1 MSTVGKT
8 CMLIS
13 YTTDSFPRE
22 YVPTVFDNYSAPIT
36 VDGHSVNLGLWDT
49 AGQED
54 YDRLRPLSYPQTDV
68 FILCFSVVSPGTK
81 IDLRDDPATLRA
93 LQNEKKTVI
102 SRAQCQ
108 KVAAKIKA
116 YAYCECSKIVD
127 RFFVLEEDILQN
139 EENNNDNIG
148 EEEDAIVSLP
158 GLNFKLNFKH
168 YSGCSSLDGL
178 LSELGPYI
186 VQEDGKTLNKN
197 PYSWN
202 KYASIV
208 FIEAPA
214 GVGYSYSSDGNT
226 TTSDDLTSLENYE
239 AIKQFFARH
248 NTFRNHSVYITGES
262 YGGVYLPTL
271 GARIVDGQ
279 GEFPINLKGM
289 AIGNGY
295 MNAKMNIDTSV
306 RFAYGHGIIDQKVWN
321 TLEME
326 CCRGCIDGC
335 DLSGLG
341 QSCGRMVEDIFE
353 FLWHS
358 DPSPGRNSMKMEST
372 LHGSPSVPC
381 LNDTALTTYMNL
393 PEVRKAIHIPD
404 NLGHWDICSDD
415 ITEKYQKQ
423 IDDTSPFVKKIIKAH
438 ARVLLYYGDTDM
450 ACNFMLGQEFC
461 SKLGLKVLFRGAGHM
476 APQWR
481 APQMDHNVCPM
492 GWEQDGSEEL

>member
-1 MSTVGKT
+1 MFFRNFQLFLVFL
-8 CMLIS
+8 LIS
-13 YTTDSFPRE
+13 STFGKSKKFDSFLE
-22 YVPTVFDNYSAPIT
+22 
-36 VDGHSVNLGLWDT
+36 NLVLEG
-49 AGQED
+49 E
-54 YDRLRPLSYPQTDV
+54 S
-68 FILCFSVVSPGTK
+68 
-81 IDLRDDPATLRA
+81 
-93 LQNEKKTVI
+93 LQNEK
-102 SRAQCQ
+102 
-108 KVAAKIKA
+108 
-116 YAYCECSKIVD
+116 
-127 RFFVLEEDILQN
+127 N
-139 EENNNDNIG
+139 NNENNEG

-158 GLNFKLNFKH
+158 GLNFELNFKH
-168 YSGCSSLDGL
+168 YSGFLKVSSNHFLHYWFVTSQGNPLKDPLIFWFNGGPGCSSLDGL

-186 VQEDGKTLNKN
+186 VGEDGKTLNKN

-226 TTSDDLTSLENYE
+226 TTNDDLTSLENYE

-295 MNAKMNIDTSV
+295 MNSKMNIDTSV

-358 DPSPGRNSMKMEST
+358 GLNPYDLYRDCDPSPGRNSMKMEVIKRGLIPPKMLHRIYSNSTKTLRWNLKST

-438 ARVLLYYGDTDM
+438 VRVLLYYGDTDM

-461 SKLGLKVLFRGAGHM
+461 SKLGLKLVVGKQPWMYGHQIAGFKTIY
-476 APQWR
+476 AKGLTF
-481 APQMDHNVCPM
+481 VT
-492 GWEQDGSEEL
+492 GKEFLY

>member
-1 MSTVGKT
+1 MFFRNFQLFLVFL
-8 CMLIS
+8 LIS
-13 YTTDSFPRE
+13 LTF
-22 YVPTVFDNYSAPIT
+22 
-36 VDGHSVNLGLWDT
+36 G
-49 AGQED
+49 
-54 YDRLRPLSYPQTDV
+54 
-68 FILCFSVVSPGTK
+68 K
-81 IDLRDDPATLRA
+81 
-93 LQNEKKTVI
+93 
-102 SRAQCQ
+102 
-108 KVAAKIKA
+108 
-116 YAYCECSKIVD
+116 SKIVD

-139 EENNNDNIG
+139 ENNNNENNEG

-158 GLNFKLNFKH
+158 GLNFELNFKH
-168 YSGCSSLDGL
+168 YSGFLKVSSNHFLHYWFVTSQGNPLKDPLIFWFNGGPGCSSLDGL

-186 VQEDGKTLNKN
+186 VEEDGKTLNKN

-226 TTSDDLTSLENYE
+226 TTNDDLTSLENYE

-358 DPSPGRNSMKMEST
+358 GLNPYDLYRDCDPSPGRNSMKMEVIKRGLIPPKMLHRIYSNSTKTLRWNLKST

-393 PEVRKAIHIPD
+393 PEGVFLHYTYNK
-404 NLGHWDICSDD
+404 
-415 ITEKYQKQ
+415 
-423 IDDTSPFVKKIIKAH
+423 
-438 ARVLLYYGDTDM
+438 
-450 ACNFMLGQEFC
+450 
-461 SKLGLKVLFRGAGHM
+461 
-476 APQWR
+476 
-481 APQMDHNVCPM
+481 
-492 GWEQDGSEEL
+492 